1 MRRSSE
7 ETRGRRVEG
16 VWRVGVG
23 GVRWVEGLGQKNE
36 QGMKERERE

>member
-16 VWRVGVG
+16 VWRVG
-23 GVRWVEGLGQKNE
+23 GVRWVEGLGQKMSK
-36 QGMKERERE
+36 G

>member
-16 VWRVGVG
+16 VWRVGV
-23 GVRWVEGLGQKNE
+23 RWVEGLGQKMSK
-36 QGMKERERE
+36 G